1 MKLEWNEPILEELD
15 VKETAA
21 GGNPGSSDLFDPFS
35 S

>member
-1 MKLEWNEPILEELD
+1 MKLEWDAPVIEELD

-21 GGNPGSSDLFDPFS
+21 GQPGGFFDGFDFS

>member
-1 MKLEWNEPILEELD
+1 MKLEWNEPVLEELD

-21 GGNPGSSDLFDPFS
+21 GGVQFFPDSTDPFS

>member
-1 MKLEWNEPILEELD
+1 MKLEWDAPVLEELD

-21 GGNPGSSDLFDPFS
+21 GGIFINPDGIDFS